1 MRREGIGGAC
11 LGGERRWTEW
21 DGRRGGTEVAK
32 GRALRRRK
40 ENGEGRA
47 APAAFLKWEAARSR
61 FGQHFAYQS
70 RVYFFFLLC
79 LCALSL
85 CIFAVRV
92 CIRPLDACI
101 RKSFGGH
108 ATYCMQGKYVRNGF
122 YDFLLGP
129 MRKRQVTLFVCAILV
144 G

>member
-70 RVYFFFLLC
+70 RVYFFFC
-79 LCALSL
+79 CACALSR
-85 CIFAVRV
+85 FAFLPCAYASVPSMLALENRSAAT
-92 CIRPLDACI
+92 PHTAC
-101 RKSFGGH
+101 RASTSEMAFMTSFW
-108 ATYCMQGKYVRNGF
+108 
-122 YDFLLGP
+122 DL
-129 MRKRQVTLFVCAILV
+129 
-144 G
+144 